1 MAIVAGPQLPPA
13 FGGTVKTRS
22 RDALFRGA
30 VAEWWVLADSMSMEA
45 ERSHA
50 APPSLSDAFA
60 ITPRFA
66 AERAAAVQNATGQ
79 SPPAPAKKETFLPD
93 LNVHLICKD
102 CKTVP
107 PNIAEEF
114 TNGDLVCADCGLV
127 LGDRIVDT
135 RSEWR
140 TFANEDGDDP
150 SRVGSVSNPIL
161 DGITEQLESRIAARD
176 GGTGTSRELLKTM
189 SRASA
194 PRDRSLLDAFDSIQN
209 KCDSIHLPRTVCDTA
224 KQAYRRVEQ
233 EKLLRG
239 KQTDAIIAAAI
250 YVACRVNRV
259 PRTFPEVCAL
269 TSARKQQ
276 VARCFRE
283 MKEAFG
289 LNATGT
295 GSIDG
300 ADTSADVAVASA
312 GTGGAAP
319 LGLAVGAT
327 DLVARYCNHLGLDMS
342 IVRVT
347 EAITMKIQEH
357 GCLAGRS
364 PITIAAATIYLVT
377 LLVNEQRT
385 ARRISVAAGVS
396 DVTIKHSYKELL
408 KVLDQVLTPDI
419 LAKDRRID
427 LSRIEAK

>member
-1 MAIVAGPQLPPA
+1 M
-13 FGGTVKTRS
+13 
-22 RDALFRGA
+22 
-30 VAEWWVLADSMSMEA
+30 AEWMHLADSMSMEA

-79 SPPAPAKKETFLPD
+79 APTAPAKKETFLPD

-176 GGTGTSRELLKTM
+176 GGTGASRELLKTM

-259 PRTFPEVCAL
+259 PRTFP
-269 TSARKQQ
+269 
-276 VARCFRE
+276 
-283 MKEAFG
+283 
-289 LNATGT
+289 
-295 GSIDG
+295 
-300 ADTSADVAVASA
+300 
-312 GTGGAAP
+312 
-319 LGLAVGAT
+319 
-327 DLVARYCNHLGLDMS
+327 
-342 IVRVT
+342 
-347 EAITMKIQEH
+347 
-357 GCLAGRS
+357 
-364 PITIAAATIYLVT
+364 
-377 LLVNEQRT
+377 
-385 ARRISVAAGVS
+385 
-396 DVTIKHSYKELL
+396 
-408 KVLDQVLTPDI
+408 
-419 LAKDRRID
+419 
-427 LSRIEAK
+427 

>member
-1 MAIVAGPQLPPA
+1 MQRA
-13 FGGTVKTRS
+13 S
-22 RDALFRGA
+22 
-30 VAEWWVLADSMSMEA
+30 
-45 ERSHA
+45 A

-60 ITPRFA
+60 ISPRFA
-66 AERAAAVQNATGQ
+66 AERAAATGAA
-79 SPPAPAKKETFLPD
+79 PPDARSAAPQFLPD
-93 LNVHLICKD
+93 LNVRLICKD

-107 PNIAEEF
+107 PNITEEF
-114 TNGDLVCADCGLV
+114 ASGDLVCADCGLV

-150 SRVGSVSNPIL
+150 SRVGSAANPIL

-176 GGTGTSRELLKTM
+176 GGTGTSRELLRTM
-189 SRASA
+189 TRANG
-194 PRDRSLLDAFDSIQN
+194 PRDRSLLDAFDAIQN

-224 KQAYRRVEQ
+224 KQAYRRVDQ

-289 LNATGT
+289 LNATGS
-295 GSIDG
+295 GSVEG
-300 ADTSADVAVASA
+300 ADAGAAPAVAA
-312 GTGGAAP
+312 NTATP

-342 IVRVT
+342 IVRAT
-347 EAITMKIQEH
+347 EAITLRIH
-357 GCLAGRS
+357 DLGFLAGRS
-364 PITIAAATIYLVT
+364 PITIAAASIYLVT
-377 LLVNEQRT
+377 LLVDEQRT

-396 DVTIKHSYKELL
+396 DVTIKHSFKELL
-408 KVLDQVLTPDI
+408 KVLDQILTPDI
-419 LAKDRRID
+419 LAKDKRMDPARLD
-427 LSRIEAK
+427 VK

>member
-1 MAIVAGPQLPPA
+1 M
-13 FGGTVKTRS
+13 
-22 RDALFRGA
+22 
-30 VAEWWVLADSMSMEA
+30 
-45 ERSHA
+45 
-50 APPSLSDAFA
+50 
-60 ITPRFA
+60 
-66 AERAAAVQNATGQ
+66 
-79 SPPAPAKKETFLPD
+79 PD
-93 LNVHLICKD
+93 LNVRLICKD

-107 PNIAEEF
+107 PNITEEF

-150 SRVGSVSNPIL
+150 SRVGSIANPIL

-239 KQTDAIIAAAI
+239 KQSDAIIAAAI

-300 ADTSADVAVASA
+300 TDSSADAAVASA

-319 LGLAVGAT
+319 LGLAVCAS

-347 EAITMKIQEH
+347 EAITMRIQEK
-357 GCLAGRS
+357 GFLAGRS

-377 LLVNEQRT
+377 MLVNEPRT

-396 DVTIKHSYKELL
+396 DFTIKHSYKELL

-419 LAKDRRID
+419 VAKDSRID
-427 LSRIEAK
+427 LQRIDNK

>member
-1 MAIVAGPQLPPA
+1 M
-13 FGGTVKTRS
+13 
-22 RDALFRGA
+22 
-30 VAEWWVLADSMSMEA
+30 
-45 ERSHA
+45 
-50 APPSLSDAFA
+50 
-60 ITPRFA
+60 
-66 AERAAAVQNATGQ
+66 
-79 SPPAPAKKETFLPD
+79 
-93 LNVHLICKD
+93 
-102 CKTVP
+102 
-107 PNIAEEF
+107 
-114 TNGDLVCADCGLV
+114 
-127 LGDRIVDT
+127 LGDRIIDT

-150 SRVGSVSNPIL
+150 SRVGSVANPIL

-189 SRASA
+189 TRASG

-289 LNATGT
+289 LNATGS

-300 ADTSADVAVASA
+300 ADTSADAAVASK

-327 DLVARYCNHLGLDMS
+327 DLVALYCNHLGLDMS

-347 EAITMKIQEH
+347 EAVTMRIH
-357 GCLAGRS
+357 DLGFLAGRS
-364 PITIAAATIYLVT
+364 PITIAAASIYLVT
-377 LLVNEQRT
+377 ILVDEQRT

-396 DVTIKHSYKELL
+396 DGTIQHSFKEIL
-408 KVLDQVLTPDI
+408 KFIDQVLTPEI
-419 LAKDRRID
+419 VAKDARID
-427 LSRIEAK
+427 IHRLDSK

>member
-1 MAIVAGPQLPPA
+1 MLKIAR
-13 FGGTVKTRS
+13 GTGAATIQYVSRLRRTLSRVRDLDTDAYLFHCQRTRTT
-22 RDALFRGA
+22 
-30 VAEWWVLADSMSMEA
+30 
-45 ERSHA
+45 
-50 APPSLSDAFA
+50 PPSLSDAFA

-66 AERAAAVQNATGQ
+66 AERAAAGQ
-79 SPPAPAKKETFLPD
+79 HIPSSRPQDQSQKETFLPD
-93 LNVHLICKD
+93 LSVRLVCSD

-107 PNIAEEF
+107 PNITEEF
-114 TNGDLVCADCGLV
+114 ASGDLVCADCGLV

-150 SRVGSVSNPIL
+150 SRVGSVANPIL
-161 DGITEQLESRIAARD
+161 DGITEQLESRVAARD
-176 GGTGTSRELLKTM
+176 GGTGTSRELLKTI
-189 SRASA
+189 SRAAA

-239 KQTDAIIAAAI
+239 RHPDAIIAAAI

-269 TSARKQQ
+269 TSARKPQ

-283 MKEAFG
+283 MKDAFG
-289 LNATGT
+289 LNATGS

-300 ADTSADVAVASA
+300 ADTSANVAAANA
-312 GTGGAAP
+312 GTGGAAQ
-319 LGLAVGAT
+319 LGLAVGAS

-347 EAITMKIQEH
+347 EAITMRIQEQ

-377 LLVNEQRT
+377 MLVNEQRT

-396 DVTIKHSYKELL
+396 DVTIKHSYRELL

-419 LAKDRRID
+419 IAKDARID
-427 LSRIEAK
+427 VSRVDAK

>member
-1 MAIVAGPQLPPA
+1 MSAESEPA
-13 FGGTVKTRS
+13 K
-22 RDALFRGA
+22 A
-30 VAEWWVLADSMSMEA
+30 V
-45 ERSHA
+45 
-50 APPSLSDAFA
+50 PPSLSDAFA

-66 AERAAAVQNATGQ
+66 EARAVQQANAGHMHGL
-79 SPPAPAKKETFLPD
+79 AKPKKAQPHFLPD
-93 LNVHLICKD
+93 LNVRLLCPE
-102 CKTVP
+102 CQTVP
-107 PNIAEEF
+107 PNITEEF
-114 TNGDLVCADCGLV
+114 ASGDLVCADCGLV

-150 SRVGSVSNPIL
+150 SRVGSAANPIL

-176 GGTGTSRELLKTM
+176 GGTGTSRDLLRTM
-189 SRASA
+189 SRTYGS
-194 PRDRSLLDAFDSIQN
+194 RDRSLLDAFDSIQN

-224 KQAYRRVEQ
+224 KQAYRRVDQ

-239 KQTDAIIAAAI
+239 KHTDAIIAAAI

-269 TSARKQQ
+269 TSVRKQQ

-289 LNATGT
+289 LNATGM
-295 GSIDG
+295 GSVAGSEAAHAG
-300 ADTSADVAVASA
+300 AGPGPGTSGA
-312 GTGGAAP
+312 GTP
-319 LGLAVGAT
+319 LGLAIGAT

-347 EAITMKIQEH
+347 EAITNRIH
-357 GCLAGRS
+357 DLGYLAGRS
-364 PITIAAATIYLVT
+364 PITIAAASIYLVT
-377 LLVNEQRT
+377 ILVDEQRT

-396 DVTIKHSYKELL
+396 DVTIKHSFKELL
-408 KVLDQVLTPDI
+408 KVQDTVLTPDI
-419 LAKDRRID
+419 LAKDSRID
-427 LSRIEAK
+427 LHRLEIK

>member
-1 MAIVAGPQLPPA
+1 MTAEHE
-13 FGGTVKTRS
+13 
-22 RDALFRGA
+22 RGA
-30 VAEWWVLADSMSMEA
+30 P
-45 ERSHA
+45 
-50 APPSLSDAFA
+50 PPSLSDAFA
-60 ITPRFA
+60 LSPRFA
-66 AERAAAVQNATGQ
+66 AERAAQAAAAGGPGSGHLPRGGVPEYRRKAATP
-79 SPPAPAKKETFLPD
+79 SFLPD
-93 LNVHLICKD
+93 LNVRLMCRD
-102 CKTVP
+102 CRTDP
-107 PNIAEEF
+107 PNLTEEF
-114 TNGDLVCADCGLV
+114 ASGDLVCADCGLV

-150 SRVGSVSNPIL
+150 SRVGSATNPIL

-176 GGTGTSRELLKTM
+176 GGTGTSRDLLRTM

-239 KQTDAIIAAAI
+239 KHTDAVIAAAI

-295 GSIDG
+295 GS
-300 ADTSADVAVASA
+300 VE
-312 GTGGAAP
+312 GTDEPARGGVPGAAP
-319 LGLAVGAT
+319 IGLAIGAT

-347 EAITMKIQEH
+347 EAVTMRIH
-357 GCLAGRS
+357 DLGFLAGRS
-364 PITIAAATIYLVT
+364 PITIAAAAIYLVT
-377 LLVNEQRT
+377 ILVDEPRT

-396 DVTIKHSYKELL
+396 DVTIKHSFRELL
-408 KVLDQVLTPDI
+408 KVLDTVLTPDI
-419 LAKDRRID
+419 LAKDARMDVQR
-427 LSRIEAK
+427 LEGKS

>member
-1 MAIVAGPQLPPA
+1 M
-13 FGGTVKTRS
+13 
-22 RDALFRGA
+22 
-30 VAEWWVLADSMSMEA
+30 
-45 ERSHA
+45 
-50 APPSLSDAFA
+50 
-60 ITPRFA
+60 
-66 AERAAAVQNATGQ
+66 
-79 SPPAPAKKETFLPD
+79 
-93 LNVHLICKD
+93 
-102 CKTVP
+102 
-107 PNIAEEF
+107 
-114 TNGDLVCADCGLV
+114 
-127 LGDRIVDT
+127 
-135 RSEWR
+135 
-140 TFANEDGDDP
+140 
-150 SRVGSVSNPIL
+150 
-161 DGITEQLESRIAARD
+161 
-176 GGTGTSRELLKTM
+176 
-189 SRASA
+189 
-194 PRDRSLLDAFDSIQN
+194 
-209 KCDSIHLPRTVCDTA
+209 
-224 KQAYRRVEQ
+224 
-233 EKLLRG
+233 
-239 KQTDAIIAAAI
+239 
-250 YVACRVNRV
+250 NRV

>member
-1 MAIVAGPQLPPA
+1 MAAESE
-13 FGGTVKTRS
+13 S
-22 RDALFRGA
+22 RAPGAL
-30 VAEWWVLADSMSMEA
+30 
-45 ERSHA
+45 
-50 APPSLSDAFA
+50 PSLSDAFA
-60 ITPRFA
+60 ISPRFA
-66 AERAAAVQNATGQ
+66 AERAERAAHHGLVE
-79 SPPAPAKKETFLPD
+79 APALAQRNQAQKAPKQFLPD
-93 LNVHLICKD
+93 LNVRLVCPD
-102 CKTVP
+102 CQTIP
-107 PNIAEEF
+107 PNITEEF
-114 TNGDLVCADCGLV
+114 ASGDLVCADCGLV

-150 SRVGSVSNPIL
+150 SRVGSASNPIL
-161 DGITEQLESRIAARD
+161 DGIGEQLESRIGARD
-176 GGTGTSRELLKTM
+176 GGTGTSRELMKTM
-189 SRASA
+189 SRTYATK
-194 PRDRSLLDAFDSIQN
+194 DRSLLDAFDSIQN

-224 KQAYRRVEQ
+224 KQAYRRVDQ

-239 KQTDAIIAAAI
+239 KHTDAIIAAAI

-283 MKEAFG
+283 MKDAFG

-295 GSIDG
+295 GSVEGAEDAHDG
-300 ADTSADVAVASA
+300 GPGPGTSGN
-312 GTGGAAP
+312 GTP

-347 EAITMKIQEH
+347 EAITNRIHEL
-357 GCLAGRS
+357 GYLAGRS
-364 PITIAAATIYLVT
+364 PITIAAASIYLVT

-396 DVTIKHSYKELL
+396 DVTIKHSFKELL
-408 KVLDQVLTPDI
+408 KVQENVLTPEI
-419 LAKDRRID
+419 LAKD
-427 LSRIEAK
+427 SRLDVSRLENK

>member
-1 MAIVAGPQLPPA
+1 M
-13 FGGTVKTRS
+13 R
-22 RDALFRGA
+22 
-30 VAEWWVLADSMSMEA
+30 
-45 ERSHA
+45 
-50 APPSLSDAFA
+50 
-60 ITPRFA
+60 
-66 AERAAAVQNATGQ
+66 
-79 SPPAPAKKETFLPD
+79 
-93 LNVHLICKD
+93 LICKD

-107 PNIAEEF
+107 PNITEEF
-114 TNGDLVCADCGLV
+114 ASGDLVCADCGLV

-150 SRVGSVSNPIL
+150 SRVGSAANPIL

-176 GGTGTSRELLKTM
+176 GGTGTSRELLRTM
-189 SRASA
+189 TRANG
-194 PRDRSLLDAFDSIQN
+194 PRDRSLLDAFDAIQN

-224 KQAYRRVEQ
+224 KQAYRRVDQ

-289 LNATGT
+289 LNATGS
-295 GSIDG
+295 GSVEG
-300 ADTSADVAVASA
+300 ADAGAAPAVAA
-312 GTGGAAP
+312 NTATP

-342 IVRVT
+342 IVRAT
-347 EAITMKIQEH
+347 EAITLRIH
-357 GCLAGRS
+357 DLGFLAGRS
-364 PITIAAATIYLVT
+364 PITIAAASIYLVT
-377 LLVNEQRT
+377 LLVDEQRT

-396 DVTIKHSYKELL
+396 DVTIKHSFKELL
-408 KVLDQVLTPDI
+408 KVLDQILTPDI
-419 LAKDRRID
+419 LAKDKRMDPARLD
-427 LSRIEAK
+427 VK

>member
-1 MAIVAGPQLPPA
+1 
-13 FGGTVKTRS
+13 
-22 RDALFRGA
+22 
-30 VAEWWVLADSMSMEA
+30 MSSE
-45 ERSHA
+45 SDPK

-66 AERAAAVQNATGQ
+66 AERAAAGYGLPGSRA
-79 SPPAPAKKETFLPD
+79 AEAAKKDQFLPD
-93 LNVHLICKD
+93 LNVRLMCPE
-102 CKTVP
+102 CRTNP
-107 PNIAEEF
+107 PNITEEF
-114 TNGDLVCADCGLV
+114 ASGDLVCSDCGLV
-127 LGDRIVDT
+127 LGDRIIDT

-150 SRVGSVSNPIL
+150 SRVGSVANPIL

-189 SRASA
+189 TRASG

-289 LNATGT
+289 LNATGS

-300 ADTSADVAVASA
+300 ADTSADAAVASK

-347 EAITMKIQEH
+347 EAVTMRIH
-357 GCLAGRS
+357 DLGFLAGRS
-364 PITIAAATIYLVT
+364 PITIAAASIYLVT
-377 LLVNEQRT
+377 LLVDEQRT

-396 DVTIKHSYKELL
+396 DVTIKHSFKEIL
-408 KVLDQVLTPDI
+408 KFIDQVLTPEI
-419 LAKDRRID
+419 VAKDARID
-427 LSRIEAK
+427 IRRLDSK

>member
-1 MAIVAGPQLPPA
+1 MA
-13 FGGTVKTRS
+13 
-22 RDALFRGA
+22 
-30 VAEWWVLADSMSMEA
+30 ADA
-45 ERSHA
+45 ERA
-50 APPSLSDAFA
+50 REAPGAPPSFSDAFSLS
-60 ITPRFA
+60 PRYVAERASA
-66 AERAAAVQNATGQ
+66 AERAG
-79 SPPAPAKKETFLPD
+79 APAGGGGSGAGTGIDMGAPLRGKQEGPQFLPD
-93 LNVHLICKD
+93 LNVRLMCPD

-107 PNIAEEF
+107 PHITEEF
-114 TNGDLVCADCGLV
+114 ASGDLVCADCGLV

-150 SRVGSVSNPIL
+150 SRVGAAANPIL

-176 GGTGTSRELLKTM
+176 GGTGASRDLMRTM

-194 PRDRSLLDAFDSIQN
+194 PRERSLLDAFDSIQN
-209 KCDSIHLPRTVCDTA
+209 KCDSIHLPRTVCDSA

-239 KQTDAIIAAAI
+239 KHTDAIIAAAI

-269 TSARKQQ
+269 TAVRKQQ

-289 LNATGT
+289 LNATGS
-295 GSIDG
+295 GSVEGD
-300 ADTSADVAVASA
+300 APSSAVADPNSA
-312 GTGGAAP
+312 ALTAVGAGGP
-319 LGLAVGAT
+319 SLGIAMGAT

-347 EAITMKIQEH
+347 EAVTTRIHEL
-357 GCLAGRS
+357 GYLAGRS
-364 PITIAAATIYLVT
+364 PITIAAASIYLVT
-377 LLVNEQRT
+377 ILAGEPRN
-385 ARRISVAAGVS
+385 ARRISVTAGVS
-396 DVTIKHSYKELL
+396 DVTIKHSFKELL
-408 KVLDQVLTPDI
+408 KVQKEVLTPEI
-419 LAKDRRID
+419 LAKDKRLDIAR
-427 LSRIEAK
+427 LESP